1 MVFFY
6 SSWCSSLVATTWN
19 VGGSWVSTLEP
30 TGSLSCWAS
39 HLLLIDSR
47 LSSLVSHIRSE
58 TTKVLLHGRHH
69 HIRIHIHVKWHRT
82 HWEAEGH
89 TTHTTHTH
97 HRVAVFSFLAPFV
110 LFLGVM
116 PVDVHVIGVKLTNI
130 WSIFGVD
137 QGSVSIIL
145 GIIVDEPKTS
155 VNSGVRWIHYLATGD
170 LPELRESLLEVLL
183 LSGFLEA
190 FGEQIG
196 AVVAGEF
203 SLT

>member
-1 MVFFY
+1 
-6 SSWCSSLVATTWN
+6 
-19 VGGSWVSTLEP
+19 
-30 TGSLSCWAS
+30 
-39 HLLLIDSR
+39 
-47 LSSLVSHIRSE
+47 
-58 TTKVLLHGRHH
+58 
-69 HIRIHIHVKWHRT
+69 
-82 HWEAEGH
+82 
-89 TTHTTHTH
+89 
-97 HRVAVFSFLAPFV
+97 
-110 LFLGVM
+110 M